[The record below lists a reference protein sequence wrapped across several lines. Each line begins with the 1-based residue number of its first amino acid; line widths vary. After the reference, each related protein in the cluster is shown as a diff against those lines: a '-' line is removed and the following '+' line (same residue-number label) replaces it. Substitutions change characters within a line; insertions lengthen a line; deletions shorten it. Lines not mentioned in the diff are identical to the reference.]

1 MTIYGRNLKRS
12 QGYLLKNT
20 LFNRGFEMHVPYW
33 KKRIIP
39 VQKLH
44 RCVDL
49 LHLHS
54 SAEYLK
60 KKWDTLQSSITVNKR
75 EEQ

>member
-1 MTIYGRNLKRS
+1 
-12 QGYLLKNT
+12 
-20 LFNRGFEMHVPYW
+20 MHVPYW

-44 RCVDL
+44 RCVDF

>member
-39 VQKLH
+39 VQKIAQM
-44 RCVDL
+44 CGFA
-49 LHLHS
+49 S
-54 SAEYLK
+54 SSQFSRIFK
-60 KKWDTLQSSITVNKR
+60 
-75 EEQ
+75 EEMGYSPKFYHGE